1 MGTEFKNYNH
11 RAAYFG
17 EEANDYMAA
26 KGHNG
31 FKNKDLVRVLSE
43 ELGLKYLS
51 ASTKEE
57 YINNRDI
64 WLSKGNG
71 PILLEAFT
79 SDKDESDA
87 LRLMNSIVRDK
98 SIKTCLKRSKL
109 GQIAKKLIKGR

>member
-1 MGTEFKNYNH
+1 M
-11 RAAYFG
+11 
-17 EEANDYMAA
+17 
-26 KGHNG
+26 
-31 FKNKDLVRVLSE
+31 LSE

-71 PILLEAFT
+71 PIILEAFT

-87 LRLMNSIVRDK
+87 LKLMNSIVKDE
-98 SIKTCLKRSKL
+98 SIKARLKRSKL
-109 GQIAKKLIKGR
+109 GKIAKKLIKGR